1 MLDSTSIS
9 SLLDAKLTVPQPPV
23 SVIHRNRVVSLIDDE
38 VRNHPVTLVI
48 GGAGTGKT
56 LAVADWAR
64 QAPWPVAW
72 VSIDRSLR
80 SPVRAWLAII
90 LALERCLG
98 PAGFESL
105 RVPESV
111 DEEFVEL
118 VAASLEGRDV
128 CLVLD
133 DVHEL
138 DRGEG
143 WDGLDHFLRLR
154 PAGVRL
160 VLIARHDPPLA
171 LNRLRVAGELGE
183 VRASHLTFSD
193 EDARLLLAD
202 RELSLPDQEF
212 RKLMTVT
219 EGWPAGLRLALMTL
233 EAAPD
238 PIEAVRQFSGREV
251 LVAGYLMEQVLDGLE
266 PERLEFLLLTSVEDQ
281 MCGALARALTGD
293 RAAEQVLH
301 EMARENI
308 LVTATPG
315 SDWYRYHP
323 LMLQMLRARLHA
335 EDPNLERDLRT
346 RAAEW
351 HEAQGEWLTALEQA
365 IASENWDLVG
375 QVAMRSAFV
384 EVFSG
389 DRSEL
394 AELAARVPPEIS
406 HNNPELQLLLAL
418 GAFIRADSD
427 AGRASAAAAARGI
440 AALPEPRRSLA
451 QLNLSLLE
459 AFAAR
464 GAGDASALVSSA
476 TGAVAHLERIATGK
490 APGWAAYSGVP
501 RAMLAVGELW
511 SGHPLL
517 SRTLLKEALAGHRGS
532 DLRGYGS
539 VYHSG
544 YLALAEVLTGRIV
557 AGRTIADAALEEART
572 AGAHLRRESAAAWLA
587 LASAAVQRGDA
598 RAAERALNFGNVAV
612 DRGRDPFL
620 KGGLLLVAGRRALL
634 LGDLPGA
641 RNWLTQV
648 DALLVARP
656 GMILIAGLRTALR
669 IEVELAAGSYEH
681 ARQVLAAHDQS
692 GRRAQHV
699 PHDTA
704 NEPDPLAVPRARVL
718 LAGGHP
724 ESVRDTV
731 AGALD
736 QAGNLGAEAWLVVSL
751 AEDRLRHDAAS
762 TEALARA
769 LDLGAGEG
777 VRLPFLRPNDRLAA
791 KLRLHLSL
799 VGTHRE
805 FVDDVLATAASTGE
819 RSSDFSPEPMTDR
832 ELSVLACLPT
842 MSSNI
847 EIAEMLGI
855 SVNTVKQH
863 LKSVNRKLDV
873 TSRRD
878 AVRVARRLG
887 VLPERPT
894 SD

>member
-1 MLDSTSIS
+1 MLGSTSVS
-9 SLLDAKLTVPQPPV
+9 WLLDAKLAVPQPPL
-23 SVIHRNRVVSLIDDE
+23 SVVHRDRVVHLIDDE

-80 SPVRAWLAII
+80 SPVRAWLAIL
-90 LALERCLG
+90 LAFERCLG

-118 VAASLEGRDV
+118 LASSLEGKHV

-133 DVHEL
+133 DVHEI
-138 DRGEG
+138 DPGAG
-143 WDGLDHFLRLR
+143 WDCLDHFLRLR

-202 RELSLPDQEF
+202 RGLVLPDQEF

-219 EGWPAGLRLALMTL
+219 QGWPAGLRLALLTL

-238 PIEAVRQFSGREV
+238 PIEAVQQFSGREV
-251 LVAGYLMEQVLDGLE
+251 LVAGYLVEQVLSELE
-266 PERLEFLLLTSVEDQ
+266 PERREFLLRTSVEDQ
-281 MCGALARALTGD
+281 VCGSLARTLTGD
-293 RAAEQVLH
+293 RTAEQVLH
-301 EMARENI
+301 EMAGENT

-335 EDPNLERDLRT
+335 EDPDLERDLRT

-351 HEAQGEWLTALEQA
+351 HEAQGQWLTALEHA
-365 IASENWDLVG
+365 IASKNWDFVG
-375 QVAMRSAFV
+375 QLAMRSAYV

-394 AELAARVPPEIS
+394 AELIARIPPEIS
-406 HNNPELQLLLAL
+406 HSNPELQLTLAL
-418 GAFIRADSD
+418 GAFIRADTA
-427 AGRASAAAAARGI
+427 AGRTSAAAAARGV

-451 QLNLSLLE
+451 QLNLLLLE

-464 GAGDASALVSSA
+464 EAGDASALVSAAS
-476 TGAVAHLERIATGK
+476 GAVALLERIPAEK
-490 APGWAAYSGVP
+490 APGWAAYSGTP

-511 SGHPLL
+511 CGRPH
-517 SRTLLKEALAGHRGS
+517 RARALLKEALAASRGS
-532 DLRGYGS
+532 DLRGYAA
-539 VYHSG
+539 VYHAG
-544 YLALAEVLTGRIV
+544 YLALSEVLTGNV
-557 AGRTIADAALEEART
+557 LAGGTTADAALEEART

-587 LASAAVQRGDA
+587 VASAAVQRGDA
-598 RAAERALNFGNVAV
+598 KAAERALNFGNVAV

-641 RNWLTQV
+641 RHWLAQV
-648 DALLVARP
+648 DSLLVARP
-656 GMILIAGLRTALR
+656 GMSVIVGLRTALR
-669 IEVELAAGSYEH
+669 VEVELAAGSSEH

-692 GRRAQHV
+692 DRRAGHAS
-699 PHDTA
+699 HDEA

-718 LAGGHP
+718 LACGHP
-724 ESVRDTV
+724 ELVRDTV
-731 AGALD
+731 AGALH

-762 TEALARA
+762 AEALSRA

-777 VRLPFLRPNDRLAA
+777 ARFPFLRPGDRLAA
-791 KLRLHLSL
+791 MLRLHLTV
-799 VGTHRE
+799 VGTHLE
-805 FVDDVLATAASTGE
+805 FVDDVLATAANKGE
-819 RSSDFSPEPMTDR
+819 QFSDFSPEPMTDR

-842 MSSNI
+842 MSSNV

-863 LKSVNRKLDV
+863 LKSVNRKLEV

-887 VLPERPT
+887 ILPERPA